1 MYNINAF
8 AFTLPVKIIQLAVN
22 IIFGSVYKMLDWFL
36 VSVLVLV
43 GCVSLLSYMLGYRMG
58 STSTWNQAKYIL
70 EDSAKIAAEV
80 MRTTYKP

>member
-1 MYNINAF
+1 MTNINAF
-8 AFTLPVKIIQLAVN
+8 AFTLPVKIFQLAVN